1 MEFQCRL
8 GTPQGEVVEGI
19 YVAES
24 ESRLR
29 HELEEKGLF
38 VLDIRARGA
47 LGGFAVPGLAGLA
60 GRQRKVTSR
69 EFLVFNQELATLLKA
84 GLPLVQSLD
93 ILRRAVPNRTFKA
106 VLDDVYERVR
116 SGTSLSEAF
125 EAHATLFPGVYTA
138 SLMAGEKSGN
148 LDQVLRRFIA
158 YVKIIGNVRR
168 KTLSA
173 LMYPAILFF
182 LSIVVVIVIMV
193 KVVPAFADFYGDF
206 GAELPILTRTLIAAS
221 DLIRNHLLLLTLATA
236 GGGVAFWRWFK
247 MPGQRVRLHAALMRA
262 PVIGNTVTKF
272 ATSQLARTLATL
284 LSGGIP
290 LVTALDVASRAV
302 GNRAM
307 ARHVETVTRQVREGQ
322 PLALALSSRG
332 VFPDVAVKMV
342 EVGEATGALQD
353 MLNALADFYDEDIET
368 TLARFVTLVEPLML
382 VVMGVVIAAL
392 LLALYMPVFQL
403 SQTVS
408 GG

>member
-29 HELEEKGLF
+29 HELEEKGLL

-47 LGGFAVPGLAGLA
+47 LGGFAVPGLGGLL
-60 GRQRKVTSR
+60 GRQRKVSSR

-93 ILRRAVPNRTFKA
+93 ILRRAVPNQTFKA

-116 SGTSLSEAF
+116 AGTSLSDAF

-168 KTLSA
+168 KTMSA
-173 LMYPAILFF
+173 LMYPVILLL

-206 GAELPILTRTLIAAS
+206 GQELPVLTRVLIAVS
-221 DLIRNHLLLLTLATA
+221 DALRNHLLLITLAVG

-247 MPGQRVRLHAALMRA
+247 MPGQRIRLHAALMRA
-262 PVIGNTVTKF
+262 PVIGGTVTKF

-307 ARHVETVTRQVREGQ
+307 ARHVEVVTRQVREGQ
-322 PLALALSSRG
+322 PLAMALSSRG

-368 TLARFVTLVEPLML
+368 TMARFVTLVEPMML
-382 VVMGVVIAAL
+382 VVMGVVIAGL

-403 SQTVS
+403 SQAVS

>member
-1 MEFQCRL
+1 M
-8 GTPQGEVVEGI
+8 
-19 YVAES
+19 
-24 ESRLR
+24 
-29 HELEEKGLF
+29 
-38 VLDIRARGA
+38 
-47 LGGFAVPGLAGLA
+47 
-60 GRQRKVTSR
+60 
-69 EFLVFNQELATLLKA
+69 
-84 GLPLVQSLD
+84 
-93 ILRRAVPNRTFKA
+93 
-106 VLDDVYERVR
+106 LDDVYERVR

-125 EAHATLFPGVYTA
+125 EAHSTLFPGVYTA

-158 YVKIIGNVRR
+158 YVKIIGNVKR

-173 LMYPAILFF
+173 LMYPIILLF
-182 LSIVVVIVIMV
+182 LSLIVVAVIMV
-193 KVVPAFADFYGDF
+193 KVVPSFAEFYGDF
-206 GAELPILTRTLIAAS
+206 NAELPLITRVLIAIS
-221 DLIRNHLLLLTLATA
+221 DAVRNNFLLILLALT

-247 MPGQRVRLHAALMRA
+247 IPGQRVRLHAALMHA
-262 PVIGNTVTKF
+262 PLIGGTVTKF
-272 ATSQLARTLATL
+272 ATSQLARTLSTL

-307 ARHVETVTRQVREGQ
+307 AQQVGIVTQQVREGQ
-322 PLALALSSRG
+322 PLAIAMQQRG

-368 TLARFVTLVEPLML
+368 TLDRFVTLVEPLML
-382 VVMGVVIAAL
+382 VIMGLVIAVL

-403 SQTVS
+403 SSTLS
-408 GG
+408 

>member
-47 LGGFAVPGLAGLA
+47 LGGFAVPGMGSLA
-60 GRQRKVTSR
+60 GRQRKVSSR

-93 ILRRAVPNRTFKA
+93 ILRRSVPNRTFKA

-116 SGTSLSEAF
+116 AGTSLSEAF
-125 EAHATLFPGVYTA
+125 EAHAMLFPGVYTA

-193 KVVPAFADFYGDF
+193 KVVPAFAEFYGDF
-206 GAELPILTRTLIAAS
+206 DAQLPFLTRILIAAS
-221 DLIRNHLLLLTLATA
+221 DLIRDHLLLITLVAV

-247 MPGQRVRLHAALMRA
+247 MPGQRMRLHGALMRA
-262 PVIGNTVTKF
+262 PVIGTTVTKF

-307 ARHVETVTRQVREGQ
+307 ARHVEAVTQQVREGQ
-322 PLALALSSRG
+322 PLAIALHSRG

-342 EVGEATGALQD
+342 EVGKATGALQD

-368 TLARFVTLVEPLML
+368 TLARFVTLVEPMML

-392 LLALYMPVFQL
+392 LLALYMPVFNL

>member
-47 LGGFAVPGLAGLA
+47 LGGFAVPGMGGLL
-60 GRQRKVTSR
+60 GRNRKVSSR

-93 ILRRAVPNRTFKA
+93 ILRRAIPNPTFKA

-116 SGTSLSEAF
+116 AGTSLSEAF

-173 LMYPAILFF
+173 LMYPVILLG
-182 LSIVVVIVIMV
+182 LSIVVVAVIMV

-206 GAELPILTRTLIAAS
+206 GAELPFVTRVLIAIS
-221 DLIRNHLLLLTLATA
+221 DSIRTQLLWIVLI
-236 GGGVAFWRWFK
+236 GGGAGVAIWRWFK

-262 PVIGNTVTKF
+262 PIIGGTVTKF

-307 ARHVETVTRQVREGQ
+307 ARHVGVVTQEVREGQ
-322 PLALALSSRG
+322 PLAIAMNARG

-382 VVMGVVIAAL
+382 VIMGLVIAVL

-403 SQTVS
+403 SQTLS
-408 GG
+408 

>member
-8 GTPQGEVVEGI
+8 GTPQGEIVEGI
-19 YVAES
+19 YVADS

-29 HELEEKGLF
+29 HELEEKGLL
-38 VLDIRARGA
+38 VLAIQPRGA
-47 LGGFAVPGLAGLA
+47 LGRLSLPGLTLS
-60 GRQRKVTSR
+60 RRRKVSSR

-93 ILRRAVPNRTFKA
+93 ILRRSVPNPTFKA
-106 VLDDVYERVR
+106 VLDDVFEQVR

-125 EAHATLFPGVYTA
+125 EAHGTLFPGVYTA

-158 YVKIIGNVRR
+158 YVKIIGGVRR

-173 LMYPAILFF
+173 LMYPFILLA
-182 LSIVVVIVIMV
+182 LSCIVVSVIVLR
-193 KVVPAFADFYGDF
+193 VVPAFANFYEDF
-206 GAELPILTRTLIAAS
+206 GAELPAVTRVMIATS
-221 DLIRNHLLLLTLATA
+221 ELFRSNLLLIVVVLGGA
-236 GGGVAFWRWFK
+236 GLVLWRWFK
-247 MPGQRVRLHAALMRA
+247 QPSQRMRLQAALLRA
-262 PVIGNTVTKF
+262 PLVGTTATKF
-272 ATSQLARTLATL
+272 ATSQFARTLATL

-290 LVTALDVASRAV
+290 LVSALDVAARAI

-307 ARHVETVTRQVREGQ
+307 ASHVGAVAQQVREGQ
-322 PLALALSSRG
+322 SMAQAMSVRG
-332 VFPDVAVKMV
+332 VFPDVALKMV

-353 MLNALADFYDEDIET
+353 MLNALSDFYDEDIET

-382 VVMGVVIAAL
+382 VIMGIVIAAL

-403 SQTVS
+403 SSAVGS
-408 GG
+408 